1 MAEDGT
7 ALDEGEQPDA
17 MQTLAEVCAHAEVA
31 IAYVASLTTNT
42 TSEMK
47 EAVGGEGVM
56 LPLVLMLVS
65 LVFAVRGGRLIHP
78 CCVLASAAIGFW
90 AVWDM
95 LHMFVGMAQGGG
107 DDASGLPC
115 EARLI
120 GGTAAGLILGGVA
133 FCVIKLGLF
142 LLGACALG
150 GSVYL
155 FFEAFPHIDSGP
167 SFVGPGDLD
176 TGRSLLV
183 WGVALLAGLVGGCL
197 VRCNSKKVLEVVT
210 AVIGGFGFAHS
221 VHGLVAVGGRE
232 MPGPAYLA
240 VAIAIALPGWWLQ
253 RRARLRAK
261 EPRRG
266 RESSTRR
273 PSRGSKRSRRSRTES
288 TTGLPDEARVV
299 HEEGL

>member
-7 ALDEGEQPDA
+7 APDEGEEPDA

-31 IAYVASLTTNT
+31 IAFVASLTTNT

-56 LPLVLMLVS
+56 LPIVLMLVS
-65 LVFAVRGGRLIHP
+65 LVFAVRGGKLIRP
-78 CCVLASAAIGFW
+78 SCVVASAAIGFW

-95 LHMFVGMAQGGG
+95 LHMFVGMAQGG

-120 GGTAAGLILGGVA
+120 GGTAVGLILGVVA

-155 FFEAFPHIDSGP
+155 FFEAFPHLDSGP
-167 SFVGPGDLD
+167 AFVGPGDLD

-183 WGVALLAGLVGGCL
+183 WGIALLAGLVGGCL

-210 AVIGGFGFAHS
+210 AVIGGFGFAHA
-221 VHGLVAVGGRE
+221 VHGLAAVGGGE

-240 VAIAIALPGWWLQ
+240 VAIAIALPGWRLQ
-253 RRARLRAK
+253 RRARLKAK
-261 EPRRG
+261 EPRRE
-266 RESSTRR
+266 RESNTRNS
-273 PSRGSKRSRRSRTES
+273 SRGSKRSRRSRTAS